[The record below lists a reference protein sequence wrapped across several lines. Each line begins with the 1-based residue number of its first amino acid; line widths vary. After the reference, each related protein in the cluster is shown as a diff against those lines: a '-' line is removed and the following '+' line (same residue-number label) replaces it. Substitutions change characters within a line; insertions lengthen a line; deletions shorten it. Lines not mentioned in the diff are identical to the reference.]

1 MPQSRQR
8 RTSRTQPIDHR
19 LVIATSLQEAA
30 TWIRQA
36 EIAVEKLKG
45 EKLAT
50 GKGRARQLQLDL
62 EFLWQVSRNL
72 KKIHNRYSRIKAQ

>member
-30 TWIRQA
+30 VWLHQA
-36 EIAVEKLKG
+36 EVSLLEIDDPAYAKLI
-45 EKLAT
+45 
-50 GKGRARQLQLDL
+50 GKM
-62 EFLWQVSRNL
+62 VKNL
-72 KKIHNRYSRIKAQ
+72 RVIHNRYSRIKTP